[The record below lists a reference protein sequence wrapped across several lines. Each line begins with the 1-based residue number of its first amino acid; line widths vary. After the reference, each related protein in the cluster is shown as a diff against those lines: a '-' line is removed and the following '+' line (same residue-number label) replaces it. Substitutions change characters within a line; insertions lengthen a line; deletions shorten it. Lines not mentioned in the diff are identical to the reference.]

1 MGIDVNRCL
10 RALRVDL
17 SKTLLSRWF
26 FIALLATL
34 FSLWLSVSQSLRHL
48 SDYLMYND
56 EPNWASFLQEA
67 MRGHFAALSLPAL
80 SALPAAALALTEI
93 QTGAARAAIFR
104 SGFASY
110 VGSKTIA
117 VLLSGMAVQL
127 GAVLALALY
136 MQGIRLFALGQPIPL
151 HLLSDAV
158 SPTLGRMLCGGL
170 WAGAGSLLALLSD
183 TTSAATVGPLCLCY
197 GLMMVGTRF
206 FPQVDALNPLLWMN
220 QASPFLWL
228 GLLALGVVLG
238 FVNLR
243 QVKASV

>member
-56 EPNWASFLQEA
+56 EPNWASFFQEA

-110 VGSKTIA
+110 VGSKT
-117 VLLSGMAVQL
+117 
-127 GAVLALALY
+127 
-136 MQGIRLFALGQPIPL
+136 
-151 HLLSDAV
+151 
-158 SPTLGRMLCGGL
+158 
-170 WAGAGSLLALLSD
+170 
-183 TTSAATVGPLCLCY
+183 
-197 GLMMVGTRF
+197 
-206 FPQVDALNPLLWMN
+206 
-220 QASPFLWL
+220 
-228 GLLALGVVLG
+228 
-238 FVNLR
+238 
-243 QVKASV
+243 